1 MKGSILALNFCRPH
15 IITLLMMTSMD
26 LVTSHKNEKIAL
38 SLHPLIHHSDHH
50 SSDDDLDDE

>member
-15 IITLLMMTSMD
+15 IITLLMMTSID

-38 SLHPLIHHSDHH
+38 SLHPLIHHSDH